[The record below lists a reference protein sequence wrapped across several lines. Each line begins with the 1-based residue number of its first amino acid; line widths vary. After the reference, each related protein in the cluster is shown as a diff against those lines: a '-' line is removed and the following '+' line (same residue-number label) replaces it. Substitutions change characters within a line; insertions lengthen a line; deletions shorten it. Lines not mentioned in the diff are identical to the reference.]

1 METARGE
8 NNAGG
13 EDAKAASKLKQL
25 QMLSTARA
33 TFKESDGG
41 QVHKMVTEIENL
53 SQENKKLA
61 LKMKEKDAKL
71 ESQEGE

>member
-1 METARGE
+1 MQ
-8 NNAGG
+8 
-13 EDAKAASKLKQL
+13 KLLPSSSSSKCFPL
-25 QMLSTARA
+25 RA